1 MADKKIFV
9 TAEIRKDQKSCLE
22 EISRVE
28 ERSVSYL
35 IRDAVKEYMLK
46 NYPDVVSTIESKE

>member
-9 TAEIRKDQKSCLE
+9 TTEIRKDQKACLE